1 MFTFQFLNDK
11 IYSYTK
17 KKPFGTWQFG
27 KIGVLVNFI
36 IQKKKKVNTQ
46 FVSVFSDDRFQGMRE
61 NIILGPILISTNHCT
76 EKQLIF
82 FIFPSC
88 SLKYLF
94 QSMQSAVRSVFLYQ
108 NVKTIL
114 CMQKETFSF
123 GKYRNKFKPL
133 MKKLTF
139 LQFLKK
145 E

>member
-1 MFTFQFLNDK
+1 
-11 IYSYTK
+11 
-17 KKPFGTWQFG
+17 
-27 KIGVLVNFI
+27 
-36 IQKKKKVNTQ
+36 
-46 FVSVFSDDRFQGMRE
+46 MRE
-61 NIILGPILISTNHCT
+61 NIILGPTLISTNHCT
-76 EKQLIF
+76 GEQLIF

-133 MKKLTF
+133 MKQLTF
-139 LQFLKK
+139 LQFFKK
-145 E
+145 DERIICNDHFTEWHIVRN